1 MMDSKFMVCRQGGAA
16 RGIRAGGW
24 LREALRS
31 AAGSKEMRVRGAS
44 GAAGVAVGGG
54 DGMHACIAR
63 VCRACRCAARDF
75 WHARGREA
83 LGGGRFAPLRQRRAS
98 SRRRKVEAPT
108 LVAAADPP
116 DARRTSSPPRK
127 CEQRLEVHLV
137 KVCTS

>member
-1 MMDSKFMVCRQGGAA
+1 MDSKFMVCRQGGAA

-24 LREALRS
+24 LRDALRS

-83 LGGGRFAPLRQRRAS
+83 LGDGHFAPPRQLGAS
-98 SRRRKVEAPT
+98 SRRRLVASPT
-108 LVAAADPP
+108 LKAAAKPP
-116 DARRTSSPPRK
+116 DSCRTRSPPRI
-127 CEQRLEVHLV
+127 CEQQQKNQLD
-137 KVCTS
+137 KA